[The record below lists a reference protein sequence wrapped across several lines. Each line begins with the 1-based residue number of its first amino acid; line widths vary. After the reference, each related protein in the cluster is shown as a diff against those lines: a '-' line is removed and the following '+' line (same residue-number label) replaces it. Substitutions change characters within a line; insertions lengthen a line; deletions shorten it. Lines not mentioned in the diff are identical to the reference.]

1 MSFSWDFHEKE
12 IRSVCFK
19 ICSGAYNQWLTLY
32 TCNCALSVNT
42 YDNRQNT
49 VQWNPALRTPVYNG
63 HVLFVLTES
72 SYHFFPKINLLN
84 TDTSLYGQ
92 QTTHTVYSLCHN
104 HVLIPKYMCFENFLK
119 IKNLIIIHVHLCIK

>member
-1 MSFSWDFHEKE
+1 MEISWLNLAPWNPKSLFSWPWKKVHGFFNTFSQDFHEKE

-49 VQWNPALRTPVYNG
+49 VQWNPALRTPVYNRP
-63 HVLFVLTES
+63 VLFVTTES
-72 SYHFFPKINLLN
+72 SYHFFPGINLLN

-92 QTTHTVYSLCHN
+92 QTPLCVPSHK
-104 HVLIPKYMCFENFLK
+104 LL
-119 IKNLIIIHVHLCIK
+119 